1 MASGDLAGK
10 KYVFHLEGIM
20 WANSLTGGK
29 YHKPDDLLT
38 GQLLNPTVHP
48 SVERPVMTGF
58 VGSQYTNDSWPFSG
72 GCGWESVMGLRV
84 PVRGSGPTP
93 RSRTQGGRTAAASGD
108 RLRADA
114 PHVTSALHWGAW
126 CSRSPFWRSSRAVLG
141 RITASTSSRRT
152 P

>member
-29 YHKPDDLLT
+29 YHKPNDLLT

-72 GCGWESVMGLRV
+72 GAWPPSEPPPPKCLPVTVHSLEFRRHPQSVTRRV
-84 PVRGSGPTP
+84 YRP
-93 RSRTQGGRTAAASGD
+93 
-108 RLRADA
+108 
-114 PHVTSALHWGAW
+114 
-126 CSRSPFWRSSRAVLG
+126 
-141 RITASTSSRRT
+141 
-152 P
+152 